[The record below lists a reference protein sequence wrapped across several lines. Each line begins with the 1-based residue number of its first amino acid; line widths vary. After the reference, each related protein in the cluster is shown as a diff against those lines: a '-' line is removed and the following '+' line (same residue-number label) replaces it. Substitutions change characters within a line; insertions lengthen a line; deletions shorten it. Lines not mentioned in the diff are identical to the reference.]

1 MYLSKF
7 EKQVALLETLKMKE
21 IRRLP
26 LPVLWK
32 IRGFLKEE
40 KLTRLDGK
48 VVINSFL
55 PPFPSEAFNGLGRS
69 IQGLMEH
76 KAVPVSAYI
85 SVTSKCRYNC
95 WHCSKTRRTG
105 EDMSRGTIL
114 AAVKDLQDMGVCIIG
129 FTGGEPMLREDMA
142 EIIGTLDERSVSVLF
157 TSGDG
162 VTEQKGRELKKSG
175 LFGAAVSLDHYEP
188 AIHDER
194 RGKKGAFETALNAI
208 RIFRDN
214 GMYTMIQ
221 LVATKEMANQQVF
234 QRYLDLAGKL
244 GVHEIRLLEPMPT
257 GNLMSCA
264 GKCILSDAERA
275 ELKQLHI
282 RTNNEKDTTKVCA
295 FAHIEH
301 KELYGCGAGFQHLYI
316 DAQGNVCP
324 CDFTPV
330 SFGNIKSESVGV
342 IWSRLTKAFGRPG
355 CKCFL
360 MENMDKLNQAFTGTL
375 PIEYSAVRHLCRWP
389 KAGELPAYYKAL
401 GWTEEACCAGRQS
414 ETTQKDTAIPAS
426 ICTQLT

>member
-1 MYLSKF
+1 M
-7 EKQVALLETLKMKE
+7 
-21 IRRLP
+21 
-26 LPVLWK
+26 WK
-32 IRGFLKEE
+32 IRSLLNEE
-40 KLTRLDGK
+40 KFTRLNGK

-55 PPFPSEAFNGLGRS
+55 PPFPSEAFNRLGRS
-69 IQGLMEH
+69 IHSLMEH
-76 KAVPVSAYI
+76 KAIPLSAYI

-105 EDMSRGTIL
+105 EDMSRETIL
-114 AAVKDLQDMGVCIIG
+114 SLVKDLQEMGVCIVG
-129 FTGGEPMLREDMA
+129 FTGGEPMLREDMG
-142 EIIGTLDERSVSVLF
+142 EIIGSLDDRSVSILF

-162 VTEQKGRELKKSG
+162 VTKQRGRKLKEMG

-221 LVATKEMANQQVF
+221 LVATKEMAGDQAF
-234 QRYLDLAGKL
+234 ERYLELAGKL

-257 GNLMSCA
+257 GNLIGCA
-264 GKCILSDAERA
+264 GKCMLNDSERA
-275 ELKQLHI
+275 TLRQLHI
-282 RTNNEKDTTKVCA
+282 KTNNQKDITKVCA

-330 SFGNIKSESVGV
+330 SFGNINKEKVSL
-342 IWSRLTKAFGRPG
+342 IWSHLNKAFGRPG

-360 MENMDKLNQAFTGTL
+360 LENADKLNQAFTGTL
-375 PIEYSAVRHLCRWP
+375 PIEYTKIRNLCRFP
-389 KAGELPAYYKAL
+389 KEGELPEYYRVL
-401 GWTEEACCAGRQS
+401 GWKS
-414 ETTQKDTAIPAS
+414 ECNCSTGLSWQGEGVSRAFVCSKA
-426 ICTQLT
+426 